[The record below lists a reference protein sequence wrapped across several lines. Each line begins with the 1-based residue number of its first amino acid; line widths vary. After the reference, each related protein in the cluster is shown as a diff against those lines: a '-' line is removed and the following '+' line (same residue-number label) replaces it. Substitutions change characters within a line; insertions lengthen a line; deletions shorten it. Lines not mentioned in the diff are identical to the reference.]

1 MSESLQ
7 LREPLFKLVVRFGNG
22 EKTQHV
28 VANPIEAHLI
38 TRDTR
43 YLVISSFS
51 LQNPSECTDI
61 TVINM
66 RDVTFIKTEQV
77 TLDQLTTERRTAGL
91 HSSSTS
97 SQDDRMPKTL
107 AQLKFI

>member
-22 EKTQHV
+22 EKIQNV
-28 VANPIEAHLI
+28 VSHPIEAHLI
-38 TRDTR
+38 TPETR

-61 TVINM
+61 VVVNM

-91 HSSSTS
+91 HSSSQS

>member
-22 EKTQHV
+22 EETQHIV
-28 VANPIEAHLI
+28 SRPIEAHLI
-38 TRDTR
+38 TPDTR
-43 YLVISSFS
+43 YLVISSFQ
-51 LQNPSECTDI
+51 LQNPNECTDI
-61 TVINM
+61 TVVNM

-91 HSSSTS
+91 HSNNTS
-97 SQDDRMPKTL
+97 SQDNRM
-107 AQLKFI
+107 LK

>member
-22 EKTQHV
+22 EKAQHIV
-28 VANPIEAHLI
+28 TNLIEAHLI
-38 TRDTR
+38 TPDTR
-43 YLVISSFS
+43 YLVISSYS

-61 TVINM
+61 TVVNM

-91 HSSSTS
+91 HASNTS

>member
-22 EKTQHV
+22 EKLQHV
-28 VANPIEAHLI
+28 VSHPIEAHLI
-38 TRDTR
+38 TPDTR

-51 LQNPSECTDI
+51 LQNPSECTDV
-61 TVINM
+61 TVVNM

-97 SQDDRMPKTL
+97 TQDDRMPKTL